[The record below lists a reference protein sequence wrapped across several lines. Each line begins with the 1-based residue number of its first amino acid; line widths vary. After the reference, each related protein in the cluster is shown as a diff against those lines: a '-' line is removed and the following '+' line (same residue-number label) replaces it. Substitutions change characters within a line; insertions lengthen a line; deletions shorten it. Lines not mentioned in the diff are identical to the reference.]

1 LLDLDATGSDT
12 FRKAVAAT
20 DDLVRELAGA
30 RAGTEETSAPRYSE
44 TVADGAGG
52 ELQFRVTRNK
62 GKLSVRVVLR
72 RKALGHAA

>member
-1 LLDLDATGSDT
+1 M
-12 FRKAVAAT
+12 
-20 DDLVRELAGA
+20 RELAGA